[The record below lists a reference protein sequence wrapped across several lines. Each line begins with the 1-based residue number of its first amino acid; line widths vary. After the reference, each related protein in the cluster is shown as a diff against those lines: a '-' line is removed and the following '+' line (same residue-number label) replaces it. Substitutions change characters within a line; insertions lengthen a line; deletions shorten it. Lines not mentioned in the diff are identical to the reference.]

1 MNIKISYILFP
12 CVISTRVTVAAAVAE
27 VSRAVNAWYYS

>member
-1 MNIKISYILFP
+1 MNIKIRFIFTPVVRTPL
-12 CVISTRVTVAAAVAE
+12 TVAAAVAE